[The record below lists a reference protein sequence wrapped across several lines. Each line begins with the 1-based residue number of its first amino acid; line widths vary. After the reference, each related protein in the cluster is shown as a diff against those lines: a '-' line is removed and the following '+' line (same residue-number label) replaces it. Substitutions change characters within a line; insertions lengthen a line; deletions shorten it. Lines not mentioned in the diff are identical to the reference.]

1 MTTQEKINE
10 LTQTIEQLMRA
21 AETGEQWAE
30 ICRLEAELVAETCR
44 QFGVPYTVK
53 G

>member
-1 MTTQEKINE
+1 MENKVNDLQR
-10 LTQTIEQLMRA
+10 QIEQLILK

-44 QFGVPYTVK
+44 MFDVPCTVK
-53 G
+53 N